1 MARSCGISGIFTG
14 KKGDGVFFYNA
25 QGKASEKQGWRQYQP
40 KVANPRS
47 YEQALQRMKLYPLT
61 SFYNNLKNVI
71 RRGFEGVRY
80 GSPSYHEFMRLNLG
94 RSTGYPYV
102 QKGAVDVPPGMY
114 QISKGSLP
122 QISIVFMYE
131 STTIMQA
138 YTNILMGTD
147 NAPTTKG
154 EAAQLIINNNTD
166 IKDGD
171 QLTFIFVIAAEGA
184 YYYRVASWVLDTN
197 DESAL
202 NAALSNGLT
211 LDTGM
216 YSGTRRLCFAISRAE
231 DEVAYAAACIQSR
244 DGLTEHLRSN
254 SEMFVDVRVGES
266 HYWDAESFKSAVL
279 SYMGGDGSGIDW
291 PTQYIAADNGALVV
305 LPVPAA
311 ANSTSA
317 PVQALGF
324 ETQDG
329 GALFVQHI
337 GENLADMQLINT
349 DGTPMTSGSNP
360 VTYTG
365 TAQTIEYDINR
376 YGHL

>member
-47 YEQALQRMKLYPLT
+47 YEQALQRMKIYPLT
-61 SFYNNLKNVI
+61 AFYNNLKNVI
-71 RRGFEGVRY
+71 RRGYEGVRY

-94 RSTGYPYV
+94 RKSGYPYV

-122 QISIVFMYE
+122 TIVVQSFDDA
-131 STTIMQA
+131 TA
-138 YTNILMGTD
+138 YGRAITNILVANESTG
-147 NAPTTKG
+147 NTKG
-154 EAAQLIINNNTD
+154 DLAREIINNNTD
-166 IKDGD
+166 IKNGD
-171 QLTFIFVIAAEGA
+171 QLTFIYVIAAEGA
-184 YYYRVASWVLDTN
+184 YYYRVASWVLNVDDT
-197 DESAL
+197 EIL
-202 NAALSNGLT
+202 TVPLENGL
-211 LDTGM
+211 
-216 YSGTRRLCFAISRAE
+216 YINRSENRLMFTIRKLE
-231 DEVAYAAACIQSR
+231 DEVSYAAACIQSR

-254 SEMFVDVRVGES
+254 SEMFVDVRIGES

-305 LPVPAA
+305 LPVPAN
-311 ANSTSA
+311 ANSTNTA
-317 PVQALGF
+317 VQALGF

-337 GENLADMQLINT
+337 GENLADMQLINP
-349 DGTPMTSGSNP
+349 DGTPMTSGANP

-365 TAQTIEYDINR
+365 TAQTIEYDRNR
-376 YGHL
+376 FGSL

>member
-122 QISIVFMYE
+122 QISIVSLYE
-131 STTIMQA
+131 NTTIMQA
-138 YTNILMGTD
+138 YTNILMGTG

-184 YYYRVASWVLDTN
+184 YYYRVASWVLDTT

-211 LDTGM
+211 LDSAM
-216 YSGTRRLCFAISRAE
+216 FAETRRLCFTISRAE

-291 PTQYIAADNGALVV
+291 PTQYIAADNGALVI
-305 LPVPAA
+305 LPVPASD
-311 ANSTSA
+311 NSTTA
-317 PVQALGF
+317 AVQALGF

-329 GALFVQHI
+329 GALFVQYV
-337 GENLADMQLINT
+337 GENLTDKQLINH
-349 DGTPMTSGSNP
+349 DGTPMRVGVNP
-360 VTYTG
+360 VLYTG
-365 TAQTIEYDINR
+365 SAQTIEYDRNR
-376 YGHL
+376 YGSL